1 MMDKFK
7 SQKFQVF
14 KYLAISSK
22 HLKIFSKFS
31 VGTTASCNILNQL
44 KAGLSVFEKR
54 RISRNHL
61 IKYSLTKSQARIR
74 NVVTE
79 MLKHIKCRSI

>member
-1 MMDKFK
+1 MKYQKQQQSTFPMMDKFK

-14 KYLAISSK
+14 KYLTITSK

-44 KAGLSVFEKR
+44 KAGLSVFEKEKNFSEPIYKI
-54 RISRNHL
+54 ISP
-61 IKYSLTKSQARIR
+61 SLKP
-74 NVVTE
+74 E
-79 MLKHIKCRSI
+79 ML